1 MLLQFY
7 AQGIVLEELDR
18 NEHYLVQYSRR
29 TDLCDSKWSL
39 FSVTE
44 KVKRCWVVAS
54 TNELE
59 KRRLN
64 SMCLGKVRGL

>member
-1 MLLQFY
+1 MLSKFHV
-7 AQGIVLEELDR
+7 QGIVLEELDA
-18 NEHYLVQYSRR
+18 NEHYFVQYSRR
-29 TDLCDSKWSL
+29 TDLCDSKWLL

-44 KVKRCWVVAS
+44 KVKHCWVVAL

-64 SMCLGKVRGL
+64 SMWLGKVCGL